1 MRPCIKF
8 QSIWRTLEF
17 GTKSAKKNIRINF
30 FLKNKHQNRNKHV
43 AMYPCTKFQSIWK
56 LQTLGPNLSKKI

>member
-17 GTKSAKKNIRINF
+17 AKICQKKYTNKI

-56 LQTLGPNLSKKI
+56 LQILGPNLSKKI